1 MKLRPVSAALVL
13 GAAPLL
19 AQTPQRPPTFEV
31 GIEVINLNLSVTD
44 GRNNYVTDLAE
55 KDFAVFEDGIRQELS
70 FYTHENL
77 AISMAVMIDVSASMD
92 EKLPQARAAALR
104 LLKTLRAQDAAQVV
118 QFNDRATV
126 LQDFTADHTLLEA
139 AVGKT
144 AASGPT
150 ALHNALYIAL
160 KELSKD
166 KKGGQLRLRLLEPQ
180 ARRQVAA
187 HRGPHPEPGGA
198 PDPAQARVLRAG
210 ELAEGDEREL
220 RSRRRRPPGRGAGS
234 TASRSRPAGPR
245 STGRR
250 RS

>member
-1 MKLRPVSAALVL
+1 MKLRSASATLVL

-44 GRNNYVTDLAE
+44 GRNNYVTDLGE

-118 QFNDRATV
+118 QFNDRTTV
-126 LQDFTADHTLLEA
+126 LQDFTPDHALLEA

-150 ALHNALYIAL
+150 A
-160 KELSKD
+160 
-166 KKGGQLRLRLLEPQ
+166 R
-180 ARRQVAA
+180 
-187 HRGPHPEPGGA
+187 
-198 PDPAQARVLRAG
+198 
-210 ELAEGDEREL
+210 
-220 RSRRRRPPGRGAGS
+220 
-234 TASRSRPAGPR
+234 
-245 STGRR
+245 
-250 RS
+250 